1 MPDNAKTL
9 EPNASEEQVR
19 PERHALLF
27 RIIRSPLGALIA
39 RPWFHG
45 LASWFLLRWYFPL
58 SRLWAAASLAE
69 GSLERFAEAI
79 PLPAIGDRYRQRIE
93 RILKKTEA
101 GRRDAADARTAWEN
115 AFFGA
120 ETLPPAALVAFER
133 RRRAASHAYMMGRF
147 AFRFLRRCE
156 VPSARW
162 EIPSSEAVEAAYG
175 AYTKHPERAYAAPN
189 PMPKVEA
196 SWVIPA
202 SIGRKYWL
210 RFASP
215 SKRIGGMVYA
225 AVHEPDATEVS
236 ATLVFGH
243 GIGVENDLWR
253 ETVDSVLL
261 LVRDGIRVIEITGP
275 WHGLRA
281 QRGHYGGEPFF
292 ATAPLGVLDL
302 FTAVVPEMAVLI
314 DWARRQGSTRVG
326 LGGVSLGALVAQLAL
341 VHACHWPAGSRPDA
355 ALLVTHA
362 GHIEHTAAG
371 GSLTKGLGLINA
383 MEEAG
388 WTTDEFTRW
397 RALTD
402 PIGEPALQA
411 NKIVSVL
418 ASRDDVTPFI
428 SGRNLVRDWGVPQEN
443 LFILRQGH
451 FSLPL
456 ALLRDRRPFARFVR
470 VLRGT

>member
-1 MPDNAKTL
+1 MPDDAKSL
-9 EPNASEEQVR
+9 EPDAMGERVR
-19 PERHALLF
+19 PERHAMLF
-27 RIIRSPLGALIA
+27 RIIRGPLGAIIA

-69 GSLERFAEAI
+69 GSVERFAEAI
-79 PLPAIGDRYRQRIE
+79 PLPGIGDRRHRRIE
-93 RILKKTEA
+93 CILEKTEA
-101 GRRDAADARTAWEN
+101 ARREAAEARAAWED

-120 ETLPPAALVAFER
+120 EALPPAALAAIER

-147 AFRFLRRCE
+147 GFRFLRRRA
-156 VPSARW
+156 VPPARW
-162 EIPSSEAVEAAYG
+162 EIPTSEAVEAAYG
-175 AYTKHPERAYAAPN
+175 AYLKHPERAYAAPD
-189 PMPKVEA
+189 PMPQVEA
-196 SWVIPA
+196 SWAIPA
-202 SIGRKYWL
+202 SVGRKYWL

-215 SKRIGGMVYA
+215 SKRVGGMAYA
-225 AVHEPDATEVS
+225 TVHEPGGGVAR

-261 LVRDGIRVIEITGP
+261 LVREGIRVIEITGP

-281 QRGHYGGEPFF
+281 QRGRYGGEPFF

-302 FTAVVPEMAVLI
+302 FTAEVREMAVLI
-314 DWARRQGSTRVG
+314 DWARRHGSPRVG

-341 VHACHWPAGSRPDA
+341 VHACYWPAACRPDA

-362 GHIEHTAAG
+362 GQIQHTAAG
-371 GSLTKGLGLINA
+371 GSLTKGLGLIEA

-388 WTTDEFTRW
+388 WTTEEFARW
-397 RALTD
+397 RVLTD

-411 NKIVSVL
+411 GKIVSVL
-418 ASRDDVTPFI
+418 ASRDDVTPFV
-428 SGRNLVRDWGVPQEN
+428 SGRKLVRDWGIPAEN

-470 VLRGT
+470 ILTS

>member
-1 MPDNAKTL
+1 MPDDAKSL
-9 EPNASEEQVR
+9 EPDATGGRVR

-27 RIIRSPLGALIA
+27 RIIRSPLGAIIA

-69 GSLERFAEAI
+69 GSVERFAEAI
-79 PLPAIGDRYRQRIE
+79 PLPAIGERQRRRIE

-101 GRRDAADARTAWEN
+101 ARREAAEARAAWEN

-120 ETLPPAALVAFER
+120 ETLPPASLAAIER

-147 AFRFLRRCE
+147 GFRFLRRCG
-156 VPSARW
+156 VPPARW
-162 EIPSSEAVEAAYG
+162 EIPTSEAVEAAYG
-175 AYTKHPERAYAAPN
+175 KFTAHPERAYAAPD
-189 PMPKVEA
+189 PMPQIEA
-196 SWVIPA
+196 SWAVPA

-215 SKRIGGMVYA
+215 SKRVAGMAYA
-225 AVHEPDATEVS
+225 AVHEPDATEAA

-243 GIGVENDLWR
+243 GIGVENDLWG

-281 QRGHYGGEPFF
+281 QRGRYGGEPFF
-292 ATAPLGVLDL
+292 ATAPLGVLDM
-302 FTAVVPEMAVLI
+302 FTAEVREMAVLI
-314 DWARRQGSTRVG
+314 DWARRHGTPRVG

-341 VHACHWPAGSRPDA
+341 VHARHWPAACRPDA

-371 GSLTKGLGLINA
+371 GSLTRGLGLLQA
-383 MEEAG
+383 MQEAG
-388 WTTDEFTRW
+388 WRSDEFARW
-397 RALTD
+397 RTLTD

-411 NKIVSVL
+411 GRIISVL
-418 ASRDDVTPFI
+418 ASRDDVTPFV
-428 SGRNLVRDWGVPQEN
+428 SGRKLVRDWELPPEN

-470 VLRGT
+470 ILSGS

>member
-1 MPDNAKTL
+1 MPENAKSL
-9 EPNASEEQVR
+9 DPNASGQRVR

-45 LASWFLLRWYFPL
+45 LASWFLLRWYFPV

-79 PLPAIGDRYRQRIE
+79 PQPAIGNRDRRRIE
-93 RILKKTEA
+93 SILEKTETA
-101 GRRDAADARTAWEN
+101 RREAAEARAVWEE
-115 AFFGA
+115 AFFGTERA
-120 ETLPPAALVAFER
+120 PAAELVAIER

-147 AFRFLRRCE
+147 GFRFLRRCK

-175 AYTKHPERAYAAPN
+175 AYKEHPERAYAAPD
-189 PMPKVEA
+189 PMPEVEA

-202 SIGRKYWL
+202 NIGRKYWL

-215 SKRIGGMVYA
+215 SKRIGGMAYA
-225 AVHEPDATEVS
+225 TVHEPDDGEAS

-253 ETVDSVLL
+253 ETVNSVLL

-302 FTAVVPEMAVLI
+302 FTAEVPEMAVLI
-314 DWARRQGSTRVG
+314 DWARRHGSPRVG

-341 VHACHWPAGSRPDA
+341 VHACHWPAACRPDA

-371 GSLTKGLGLINA
+371 GSLTKGLGLVGA
-383 MEEAG
+383 MEAAG
-388 WTTDEFTRW
+388 WTTDEFAGW
-397 RALTD
+397 RAMID
-402 PIGEPALQA
+402 PIGEPALEA
-411 NKIVSVL
+411 GKIISVL
-418 ASRDDVTPFI
+418 ASRDDVTPFV
-428 SGRNLVRDWGVPQEN
+428 SGRKLVRDWGIPPEN

-451 FSLPL
+451 FSVPL

-470 VLRGT
+470 VLTG